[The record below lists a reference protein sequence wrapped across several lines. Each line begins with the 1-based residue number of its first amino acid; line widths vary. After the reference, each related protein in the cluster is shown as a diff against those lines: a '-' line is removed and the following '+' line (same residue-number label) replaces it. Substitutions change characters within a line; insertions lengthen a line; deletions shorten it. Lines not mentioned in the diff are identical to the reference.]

1 MYICTHN
8 NILVCNIFSFIAG
21 LPILRDKDIP
31 STPSAIFDGKSF
43 ILKFGTCDI
52 CTDIDLLLRYGMSVI
67 GFQIF
72 LRATL
77 LNFSKIYELQ
87 SEGHAFSTVPELL
100 NAIGGQE
107 FFKETQNS
115 AQDYFVGN
123 LGWSQQMID
132 ELFVPGLRVNYGQ
145 NATVDAFTTMVSMA
159 GAESGSLWNVV
170 GGNKQI
176 PERALQWSNATFHH
190 SNVLNITRV
199 KNGSFPKY
207 VIAYQ
212 NISSKKRDQIVNSE
226 EFDAVIFANPLATS
240 KVVFNDFPQPVYTP
254 AATTP
259 YHRTVATFVKGELNP
274 AFFNLTSYGDDFPF
288 DIMTTAS
295 TPGKIS
301 FPLCSIGLQIPSEA
315 TADTVAQYLT
325 PIEQQ
330 PNRVWKLFSAKPL
343 TQQEL
348 DQIFLKRGEPVAIDW
363 FAYPEYNPP
372 EQFPK
377 FVLDDGVFYINA
389 IEKSASAME
398 MSAVGA
404 MNGSLLTWK
413 YLLQLL
419 SKFQQ

>member
-1 MYICTHN
+1 MPV
-8 NILVCNIFSFIAG
+8 LSSFATG
-21 LPILRDKDIP
+21 LPTLQDKDIP

-43 ILKFGTCDI
+43 ILKLGTCEI
-52 CTDIDLLLRYGMSVI
+52 CTDFILLHRYGLSLI
-67 GFQIF
+67 EFELF
-72 LRATL
+72 LLSTL
-77 LNFSKIYELQ
+77 TNFSKIYELQ
-87 SEGHAFSTVPELL
+87 SDGHAFSTVPELL
-100 NAIGGQE
+100 NALGGQE
-107 FFKETQNS
+107 FFNETQSS
-115 AQDYFVGN
+115 AQDYFVGK

-159 GAESGSLWNVV
+159 GVSGSLWNVV

-176 PERALQWSNATFHH
+176 PERALKWSNATFHN
-190 SNVLNITRV
+190 SKVLNITRE

-207 VIAYQ
+207 VVAYQ
-212 NISSKKRDQIVNSE
+212 DVGVDSKQGRKVYSE
-226 EFDAVIFANPLATS
+226 VFDAVIFANPLATS
-240 KVVFNDFPQPVYTP
+240 KVVFKGFPQPVYTP

-274 AFFNLTSYGDDFPF
+274 AFFNLTSYGKDFPF

-301 FPLCSIGLQIPSEA
+301 FNLCSIGLQIPSEA

-325 PIEQQ
+325 PIDQQ
-330 PNRVWKLFSAKPL
+330 PSRVWKLFSAQPV
-343 TQQEL
+343 TQREL
-348 DQIFLKRGEPVAIDW
+348 DRIFLKRGEPVAVDW
-363 FAYPEYNPP
+363 LAYPEYNPP

-377 FVLDDGVFYINA
+377 FVLDDGVFYVNA

-398 MSAVGA
+398 MSAVAA
-404 MNGSLLTWK
+404 MNVSLLTRK

-419 SKFQQ
+419 SKFR